1 MDTNTTTDDVGIS
14 SERQVGMKSKCEDND
29 EEDDVEWE
37 EATSAG
43 DSYYLL
49 ALNLWGLFN

>member
-1 MDTNTTTDDVGIS
+1 
-14 SERQVGMKSKCEDND
+14 MKSKCEDND